1 MKVAIYARVSTKDQT
16 AENQLIELRRFA
28 SSHGFEVIDEYVDV
42 VSGSKSEAER
52 PQFKRMMGDAYQH
65 RFSTLL
71 FWSLDRFSREGTVK
85 TIQYLDQLESY
96 GVHFRS
102 LTEQYIDSS
111 GMFKHV
117 IISLL
122 STLAKQEKVRLV
134 ERINAGIARAKAK
147 GIPNGRPKLDD
158 KLRLKIAE
166 LKAQKLSDRAIA
178 RQLDISHRTVAKY
191 LSEPDDPDHTPGTGS
206 RRKSAS

>member
-28 SSHGFEVIDEYVDV
+28 NSHEFQIVDEYVDV
-42 VSGSKSEAER
+42 VSGSKSEADR
-52 PQFKRMMGDAYQH
+52 PAFKRMMADAYQH
-65 RFSTLL
+65 RFNILL

-85 TIQYLDQLESY
+85 TIHYLDQLESY

-102 LTEQYIDSS
+102 QTEQYIDSS

-122 STLAKQEKVRLV
+122 STLAKQEKVRHL
-134 ERINAGIARAKAK
+134 ERVNAGIARAKVK
-147 GIPNGRPKLDD
+147 GTKSGKPFGRKGLDEQ
-158 KLRLKIAE
+158 LRKQIQA
-166 LKAQKLSDRAIA
+166 LKAQNLSDRAIG
-178 RQLDISHRTVAKY
+178 RQLGISHRSVAKY
-191 LSEPDDPDHTPGTGS
+191 LFEPLSLVQH
-206 RRKSAS
+206 